1 MTEFTV
7 TGIRYQFPSELTYEE
22 RTEAARQYVASLRKG
37 TPVVLVAEPENPMDA
52 NAIAVY
58 IDYERMGYIDKE
70 ETPMVHTL
78 LDENQQCDALVERN
92 DGHITLFLTI
102 PGAAEKPHVMNSRP
116 RILPPSPL
124 GEEVRMPFT
133 KAESTLQLVAT
144 RLLKT
149 EPKQENLQQLLSL
162 SARYVSL
169 LKLSICHDDCVW
181 LNSIRKKLDKVNLL
195 SREWTMTKEQADTL
209 NDIYK
214 KVRACAGD
222 MHRTSDHWPERVFK
236 QQLSTIRG
244 DKSITGHLFSKYCQ
258 TFLSGKDFAEADK
271 QRMNLELERLHLWLQ
286 EMPWSELR
294 NPADLDAMALKVNYL
309 GLSRTELYD
318 LFCVI
323 LIVEKLDETLDG
335 GSFSVEEVTGQL
347 LPIFYNNKAAVRDFL
362 GNCLRMK
369 STQITDMVNSL
380 VKDRVISD
388 QSKGRDL
395 WQVLH
400 DYGIYTKTESN
411 WNMRVK

>member
-1 MTEFTV
+1 M
-7 TGIRYQFPSELTYEE
+7 
-22 RTEAARQYVASLRKG
+22 
-37 TPVVLVAEPENPMDA
+37 
-52 NAIAVY
+52 
-58 IDYERMGYIDKE
+58 
-70 ETPMVHTL
+70 
-78 LDENQQCDALVERN
+78 
-92 DGHITLFLTI
+92 
-102 PGAAEKPHVMNSRP
+102 
-116 RILPPSPL
+116 
-124 GEEVRMPFT
+124 
-133 KAESTLQLVAT
+133 
-144 RLLKT
+144 
-149 EPKQENLQQLLSL
+149 LSNF
-162 SARYVSL
+162 V
-169 LKLSICHDDCVW
+169 
-181 LNSIRKKLDKVNLL
+181 
-195 SREWTMTKEQADTL
+195 Q
-209 NDIYK
+209 
-214 KVRACAGD
+214 
-222 MHRTSDHWPERVFK
+222 
-236 QQLSTIRG
+236 
-244 DKSITGHLFSKYCQ
+244 HLFCKYCQ

-271 QRMNLELERLHLWLQ
+271 QKMNLELERLHLWLQ

-335 GSFSVEEVTGQL
+335 GSFSVEEVTEQL

-362 GNCLRMK
+362 SNCLRMK
-369 STQITDMVNSL
+369 STQITDMVSRL